1 MSNNVIEVKK
11 DELRGLYNILTN
23 YPSISKE
30 QVQNEMHK
38 VFGEDVFKPQDIK
51 ERVKTFEDAC
61 RELGNTH
68 PFVLQYNTLCDNGA
82 NGIDVIDIAAY
93 LKLRIIVEALN
104 EGWHPTFSEDEWRYF
119 PWFYAYSKEEWNN
132 MSDEDKRRVVGRSNS
147 NADAYG
153 GLVFAHSS
161 YASSN
166 ANSGDCFRLAFKSEG
181 LAVYAG
187 KQFIDIWVDY
197 ICA

>member
-1 MSNNVIEVKK
+1 MSNNVIEIKT
-11 DELRGLYNILTN
+11 DELRGLYDILTS
-23 YPSISKE
+23 YPAISKE

-51 ERVKTFEDAC
+51 ERIKTFHDAY
-61 RELGNTH
+61 RELGNEH
-68 PFVLQYNTLCDNGA
+68 PFVKSYEKYVNTASGEEK
-82 NGIDVIDIAAY
+82 DIITY

-132 MSDEDKRRVVGRSNS
+132 MSDEDKRRCVGRSN
-147 NADAYG
+147 N
-153 GLVFAHSS
+153 
-161 YASSN
+161 N
-166 ANSGDCFRLAFKSEG
+166 ANSNGGLFFAGAGSASSYLHSYICSRLAFKSEE

>member
-1 MSNNVIEVKK
+1 MSNNVIEVKT

-38 VFGEDVFKPQDIK
+38 VF
-51 ERVKTFEDAC
+51 
-61 RELGNTH
+61 
-68 PFVLQYNTLCDNGA
+68 
-82 NGIDVIDIAAY
+82 
-93 LKLRIIVEALN
+93 
-104 EGWHPTFSEDEWRYF
+104 
-119 PWFYAYSKEEWNN
+119 
-132 MSDEDKRRVVGRSNS
+132 
-147 NADAYG
+147 G